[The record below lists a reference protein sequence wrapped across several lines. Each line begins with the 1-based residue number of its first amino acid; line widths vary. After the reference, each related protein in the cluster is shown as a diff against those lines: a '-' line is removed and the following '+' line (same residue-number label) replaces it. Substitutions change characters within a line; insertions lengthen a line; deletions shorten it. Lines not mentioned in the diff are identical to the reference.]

1 MTLQHER
8 INAACERLKLAAVA
22 GCYAS
27 IAQKAAN
34 EKSSFADFLE
44 QVLAA
49 EVALRTSRTQ
59 QILARNA
66 GFPTIKTLEQFDF
79 AEAPGVPKASVLE
92 LAGLA
97 FIERHENVVLL
108 GPSGLGKTHLAL
120 ALGYRATLS
129 GLKVKFITAADMLIQ
144 LEMAQRAGTYKQY
157 LHRAIIGP
165 SLLII
170 DEVGYLPMTREQAN
184 LFFQVIAKRY
194 EAGSVIVTSNLSLGT
209 WGETFGGNEALVSAM
224 LDRLLHHAHV
234 LLMQGESWR
243 LKSKR
248 RAGVIRGAPREAVG
262 QI

>member
-1 MTLQHER
+1 M
-8 INAACERLKLAAVA
+8 
-22 GCYAS
+22 
-27 IAQKAAN
+27 
-34 EKSSFADFLE
+34 
-44 QVLAA
+44 
-49 EVALRTSRTQ
+49 
-59 QILARNA
+59 
-66 GFPTIKTLEQFDF
+66 
-79 AEAPGVPKASVLE
+79 
-92 LAGLA
+92 
-97 FIERHENVVLL
+97 LL

-129 GLKVKFITAADMLIQ
+129 GLKVKCITAADMLIQ
-144 LEMAQRAGTYKQY
+144 LEMAQRTGTYKQY

-170 DEVGYLPMTREQAN
+170 DEVGYLPMSRVQAN

-224 LDRLLHHAHV
+224 LDRLLLHAHV

-248 RAGVIRGAPREAVG
+248 RA
-262 QI
+262 